1 MKIIILLLI
10 FKCILGL
17 TEGYY
22 TNCTSDAENMINP
35 STKRCR
41 LYSPPEGFCCYL
53 QYGEDDWYYYD
64 DDPGDIIDGDTLN
77 RNNENKIKS
86 NSTKLRHLYEID
98 SDRYIGL
105 TEDGYINI
113 NAVEKE
119 IQKLADDK
127 IYIYCN
133 NQNGLKLSLMFYCLI
148 LLFSLLLLKY

>member
-1 MKIIILLLI
+1 MVLL
-10 FKCILGL
+10 
-17 TEGYY
+17 
-22 TNCTSDAENMINP
+22 
-35 STKRCR
+35 R
-41 LYSPPEGFCCYL
+41 
-53 QYGEDDWYYYD
+53 WW
-64 DDPGDIIDGDTLN
+64 PGDIIEGDTLN

-98 SDRYIGL
+98 SDRCIGL

>member
-22 TNCTSDAENMINP
+22 TNCTSDAENIINP
-35 STKRCR
+35 SIKKWR

-64 DDPGDIIDGDTLN
+64 DDPVDIIDGDTLN

-86 NSTKLRHLYEID
+86 N
-98 SDRYIGL
+98 
-105 TEDGYINI
+105 
-113 NAVEKE
+113 
-119 IQKLADDK
+119 
-127 IYIYCN
+127 
-133 NQNGLKLSLMFYCLI
+133 
-148 LLFSLLLLKY
+148 